1 MSVECIVVPLEGV
14 LAAGFG
20 LITARWWEVK
30 KPKVRGDL
38 LNARGGPS
46 RKHRGIDAA
55 QLGRLGIRLRV
66 KEPTCWPKVEIEDDL
81 CRKPRHP

>member
-1 MSVECIVVPLEGV
+1 MNVECVVVHLEGV

-20 LITARWWEVK
+20 LIAARWWKGK

-38 LNARGGPS
+38 LNARGAPS

-55 QLGRLGIRLRV
+55 QLERLGIRLRV